1 VRAGMQ
7 AESPEQVALTCL
19 LLAEALVGVARDG
32 ANRWTGNR
40 ACARLV
46 VWGSVSRVGACVAV
60 CGASDNVW
68 AFKSYMVKKKGIQG
82 REFDKAMGLPEDF
95 DYVDEQ

>member
-1 VRAGMQ
+1 M
-7 AESPEQVALTCL
+7 
-19 LLAEALVGVARDG
+19 
-32 ANRWTGNR
+32 
-40 ACARLV
+40 
-46 VWGSVSRVGACVAV
+46 